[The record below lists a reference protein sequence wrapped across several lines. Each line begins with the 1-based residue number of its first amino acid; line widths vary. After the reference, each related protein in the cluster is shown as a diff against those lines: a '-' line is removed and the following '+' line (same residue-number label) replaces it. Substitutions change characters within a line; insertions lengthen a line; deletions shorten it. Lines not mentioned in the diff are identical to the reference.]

1 LLHLIGALNRVA
13 LMAAMVREIRKT
25 IPAVVL
31 VSLLAVVLFIAIQHF
46 YPRAGKRIPSNISIK
61 SSRSLISNAL
71 YLPESRVFSSEI
83 DTSVLQSVAD
93 QYNVLIIV
101 RVPDKSIESLDD
113 TRIAKS
119 DAFAIT
125 GEVRTIQIDLTEQF
139 IQRAN
144 EAKKQGEGQ
153 PIEGFVTLIP
163 KTVTPDQIVTL
174 RDITARGGG
183 RVIVDP
189 KPPIHSPTRIPSI
202 QH

>member
-1 LLHLIGALNRVA
+1 
-13 LMAAMVREIRKT
+13 MAATVRELRKT

-31 VSLLAVVLFIAIQHF
+31 VSLLAVVLFFAIKHF

-61 SSRSLISNAL
+61 SSRSLISSAL
-71 YLPESRVFSSEI
+71 YLPESGVFSSEI

-93 QYNVLIIV
+93 QYNVLVIV
-101 RVPDKSIESLDD
+101 RVPDKSIDSLDD

-125 GEVRTIQIDLTEQF
+125 GEVRIIQIDLPEQF

-153 PIEGFVTLIP
+153 PIEGFVALIP
-163 KTVTPDQIVTL
+163 KGVTPDQIVTL
-174 RDITARGGG
+174 RDITARGGR

-189 KPPIHSPTRIPSI
+189 KPPIHSPTRVPSI